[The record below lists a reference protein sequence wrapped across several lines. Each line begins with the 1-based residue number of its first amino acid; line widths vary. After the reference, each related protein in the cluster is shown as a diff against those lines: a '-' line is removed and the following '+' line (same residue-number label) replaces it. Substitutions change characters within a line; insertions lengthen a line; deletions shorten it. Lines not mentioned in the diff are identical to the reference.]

1 MFTFPNYIKYMFVI
15 AVKMGTTKRTRNQLV
30 NNRTDQLTAELKQ
43 GSSSSY

>member
-1 MFTFPNYIKYMFVI
+1 MFIIDPATV